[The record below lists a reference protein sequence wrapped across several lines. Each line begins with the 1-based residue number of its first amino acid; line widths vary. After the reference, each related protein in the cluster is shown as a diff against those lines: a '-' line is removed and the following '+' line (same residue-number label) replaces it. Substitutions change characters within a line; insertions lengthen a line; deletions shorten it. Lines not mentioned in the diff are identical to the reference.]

1 MVSFRFYL
9 VSVVAIFLALAV
21 GITMGATVID
31 KATVSALH
39 RSIREADAQARGDQA
54 AANLANGQ
62 LDAANKAVAAAHNS
76 LVAERLVDV
85 PVIVVGVRGSD
96 QGQITALRDTIA
108 AAGADV
114 EGTVWLTGK
123 FTFSKPDDLVAL
135 TSALGL
141 SATTPPDQV
150 RLTALSR
157 LATAWSGSEVASPMA
172 DLKSLGYIQY
182 DQGSI
187 KDPTLLPGAGARFV
201 VAAPAQPDVPDDQVA
216 IPFTQQ
222 LARLF
227 PLRVVAAEQGIKAA
241 GKQPDVR
248 EVFVGPLRSNDL
260 GVNTKLSTVD
270 DIEDP
275 WGQAAVVY
283 ALHNLAA
290 DKSGHYGIG
299 AHRDAPFPPP

>member
-1 MVSFRFYL
+1 MASGCGGTSCGARSARDRRPRCTAMVSFRFYL

-135 TSALGL
+135 TS
-141 SATTPPDQV
+141 
-150 RLTALSR
+150 
-157 LATAWSGSEVASPMA
+157 
-172 DLKSLGYIQY
+172 
-182 DQGSI
+182 
-187 KDPTLLPGAGARFV
+187 
-201 VAAPAQPDVPDDQVA
+201 
-216 IPFTQQ
+216 
-222 LARLF
+222 
-227 PLRVVAAEQGIKAA
+227 
-241 GKQPDVR
+241 
-248 EVFVGPLRSNDL
+248 
-260 GVNTKLSTVD
+260 
-270 DIEDP
+270 
-275 WGQAAVVY
+275 
-283 ALHNLAA
+283 
-290 DKSGHYGIG
+290 
-299 AHRDAPFPPP
+299 